1 MNIEKHTIDFIPEE
15 ERHGNV
21 RSLFTI
27 WFSAN
32 MQITTLV
39 TGALA
44 IEFGLTLFWGIIAVV
59 VGNLLGAIF
68 MASHSVQGPELGIP
82 QMIQSRAQ
90 FGVVGAVLPLC
101 LVILMYI
108 GFFASS
114 GVLGAQ
120 AISSAFS
127 IPVNGGIVLLS
138 IIALVITLF
147 GYDLIHKMEKYFAVI
162 FAVVFVFVTVEALRL
177 PMPAHIWSPGHFKAG
192 TFLLMVSIAAT
203 WQLTYAPYV
212 ADYSRYLPS
221 NTPSS
226 KTFAYTYAGT
236 VIGTIWMMTLGVI
249 LSALIPKFL
258 SNSSLG
264 LAKLIGLHFSV
275 IMYLVIVLG
284 VLAVNVLNLYG
295 AFMSITTTLEAF
307 TKLKATVKVRFW
319 MVLATVIIGTTL
331 SIWGNGNFLNNFE
344 NFILLLSYFMV
355 PWTAIN
361 LIDYYLLRQ
370 GEYNV
375 WDVFDSNGQYGK
387 FNWTA
392 ISAYLIS
399 VIFEIPFVNSTMYV
413 GPISKALDGT
423 DIAWIAGLIVPLI
436 LYYYPMKKRVKVT
449 LPTQEIEGKTG
460 AR

>member
-1 MNIEKHTIDFIPEE
+1 MNIEKRTIEFIPES
-15 ERHGNV
+15 ERHGSV
-21 RSLFTI
+21 RNLFTI

-32 MQITTLV
+32 MQVTTLV

-44 IEFGLTLFWGIIAVV
+44 IEFGLSIFWGLIAVIL
-59 VGNLLGAIF
+59 GNLLGAIF
-68 MASHSVQGPELGIP
+68 MASHSVQGPKLGIP

-90 FGVVGAVLPLC
+90 FGVVGAVIPLFV
-101 LVILMYI
+101 VILMYI

-127 IPVNGGIVLLS
+127 IPVNWGIVLVS
-138 IIALVITLF
+138 IISLVITLI
-147 GYDLIHKMEKYFAVI
+147 GYDLIHKLEKYFAII
-162 FAVVFVFVTVEALRL
+162 FAIVFIFVTVEAFRL
-177 PMPAHIWSPGHFKAG
+177 EMPAHIWAPGHFSGG

-226 KTFAYTYAGT
+226 KTFGYTYAGT
-236 VIGTIWMMTLGVI
+236 VIGTVWMMSLGVI
-249 LSALIPKFL
+249 LTALIPKFL
-258 SNSSLG
+258 DNSSLG
-264 LAKLIGLHFSV
+264 LAKLVGPQLAV
-275 IMYLVIVLG
+275 IMYVVIVLG

-307 TKLKATVKVRFW
+307 TKLKATTNVRFW
-319 MVLATVIIGTTL
+319 LVFATAIIGTVL
-331 SIWGNGNFLNNFE
+331 AIWGNGNFLSNFE

-361 LIDYYLLRQ
+361 LIDYYLLRR

-375 WDVFDSNGQYGK
+375 WDVFDVNGQYGK
-387 FNWTA
+387 FNWIA
-392 ISAYLIS
+392 IIAYLIS
-399 VIFEIPFVNSTMYV
+399 FILEVPFVNTSMYV
-413 GPISKALDGT
+413 GPVSKALDGT
-423 DIAWIAGLIVPLI
+423 DIAWIVGLAVPLV
-436 LYYYPMKKRVKVT
+436 LYYYPMRKKINLSNPIITNNQK
-449 LPTQEIEGKTG
+449 EM
-460 AR
+460 

>member
-1 MNIEKHTIDFIPEE
+1 MNIEKRTIEFIPES
-15 ERHGNV
+15 ERHGSV
-21 RSLFTI
+21 RNLFTI

-32 MQITTLV
+32 MQVTTLV

-44 IEFGLTLFWGIIAVV
+44 IEFGLSIFWGLIAVIL
-59 VGNLLGAIF
+59 GNLLGAIF
-68 MASHSVQGPELGIP
+68 MASHSVQGPKLGIP

-90 FGVVGAVLPLC
+90 FGVVGAVIPLFV
-101 LVILMYI
+101 VILMYI

-127 IPVNGGIVLLS
+127 IPVNWGIVLVS
-138 IIALVITLF
+138 IISLVITLI
-147 GYDLIHKMEKYFAVI
+147 GYDLIHKLEKYFAII
-162 FAVVFVFVTVEALRL
+162 FAIVFIFVTVEAFRL
-177 PMPAHIWSPGHFKAG
+177 EMPAHIWVPGHFSGG

-226 KTFAYTYAGT
+226 KTFGYTYAGT
-236 VIGTIWMMTLGVI
+236 VIGTVWMMSLGVI
-249 LSALIPKFL
+249 LTALIPKFL
-258 SNSSLG
+258 DNSSLG
-264 LAKLIGLHFSV
+264 LAKLVGPQLAV
-275 IMYLVIVLG
+275 IMYVVIVLG

-307 TKLKATVKVRFW
+307 TKLKATTNVRFW
-319 MVLATVIIGTTL
+319 LVFATAIIGTVL
-331 SIWGNGNFLNNFE
+331 AIWGNGNFLSNFE

-361 LIDYYLLRQ
+361 LIDYYLLRR

-375 WDVFDSNGQYGK
+375 WDVFDVNGQYGK
-387 FNWTA
+387 FNWIA
-392 ISAYLIS
+392 IIAYLIS
-399 VIFEIPFVNSTMYV
+399 FILEVPFVNTSMYV
-413 GPISKALDGT
+413 GPVSKALDGT
-423 DIAWIAGLIVPLI
+423 DIAWIVGLAVPLV
-436 LYYYPMKKRVKVT
+436 LYYYPMRKKINLSNPIITNNQK
-449 LPTQEIEGKTG
+449 EM
-460 AR
+460 

>member
-1 MNIEKHTIDFIPEE
+1 VNIEKRTIEFIPEE
-15 ERHGNV
+15 ERHGSV
-21 RSLFTI
+21 RNLFTI

-32 MQITTLV
+32 MQVTTLV
-39 TGALA
+39 TGALS
-44 IEFGLTLFWGIIAVV
+44 IEFGLTLFWSIVAVV
-59 VGNLLGAIF
+59 IGNLLGAIF
-68 MASHSVQGPELGIP
+68 MASHSVQGPKLGIP

-90 FGVVGAVLPLC
+90 FGVVGAVIPLC
-101 LVILMYI
+101 IVILMYI

-127 IPVNGGIVLLS
+127 IPVNWGIVLISL
-138 IIALVITLF
+138 IALVITLF

-162 FAVVFVFVTVEALRL
+162 FAIVFVFVTVEAFRL
-177 PMPAHIWSPGHFKAG
+177 PMPAHIWSPGHFDAG
-192 TFLLMVSIAAT
+192 PFLLSVSIAAT

-212 ADYSRYLPS
+212 ADYSRYLPI

-249 LSALIPKFL
+249 LTALIPKFL
-258 SNSSLG
+258 SNSSSG
-264 LAKLIGLHFSV
+264 LATLVGPQFAV
-275 IMYLVIVLG
+275 IMYVVIVLG

-307 TKLKATVKVRFW
+307 TKLKATTKVRFW
-319 MVLATVIIGTTL
+319 LVFATVIIGTVIA
-331 SIWGNGNFLNNFE
+331 IWGNGNFLSNFE

-361 LIDYYLLRQ
+361 LIDYYLLRR

-375 WDVFDSNGQYGK
+375 RDVFDVNGQYGK
-387 FNWTA
+387 FNWIA
-392 ISAYLIS
+392 IIAYLVSFILE
-399 VIFEIPFVNSTMYV
+399 VPFVNTTMYV
-413 GPISKALDGT
+413 GPVSKALNGT
-423 DIAWIAGLIVPLI
+423 DIAWIMGLVAPLV
-436 LYYYPMKKRVKVT
+436 LYYYPMRKKINLFIVDQVIDSK
-449 LPTQEIEGKTG
+449 QKTT
-460 AR
+460 